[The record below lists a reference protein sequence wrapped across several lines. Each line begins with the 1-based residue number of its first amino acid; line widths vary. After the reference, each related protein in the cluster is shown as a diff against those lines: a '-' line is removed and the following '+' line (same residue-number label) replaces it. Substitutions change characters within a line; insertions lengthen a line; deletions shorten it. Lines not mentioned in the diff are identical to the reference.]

1 MHGVVPALSGSLYIP
16 SLLNPGRLDAPD
28 FSLPTVLSMVYYP
41 KEGIFT
47 TEVSMHLLTAEIQKS
62 VRFLYL
68 YLNSFTLTGSAGVTS
83 ARTGKS
89 SYRVA
94 LEASFLLSPILG
106 SVSSLHWKLGASLSY
121 DGVPSF
127 SLVFTPV

>member
-1 MHGVVPALSGSLYIP
+1 
-16 SLLNPGRLDAPD
+16 
-28 FSLPTVLSMVYYP
+28 
-41 KEGIFT
+41 
-47 TEVSMHLLTAEIQKS
+47 MHLLTAEIQKS

-68 YLNSFTLTGSAGVTS
+68 YLNSFTLKGSAGVTAS
-83 ARTGKS
+83 MAGAS